1 MRRLALL
8 ALLAVA
14 AFVVIRR
21 RRVAE
26 DAADVWFDDGS
37 VVSLPRSSPAG
48 SRLAELAE
56 DVLSAAR

>member
-1 MRRLALL
+1 MRRFALL
-8 ALLAVA
+8 GLLAVA

-48 SRLAELAE
+48 TRLAELAE

>member
-21 RRVAE
+21 RSAE

-37 VVSLPRSSPAG
+37 IVSLPRSSPAG
-48 SRLAELAE
+48 GRLAELAE

>member
-8 ALLAVA
+8 ALLALG

-21 RRVAE
+21 RRAAD

-37 VVSLPRSSPAG
+37 IVSLPRSSPAG
-48 SRLAELAE
+48 GRLAELAD

>member
-8 ALLAVA
+8 ALLALA
-14 AFVVIRR
+14 AFIVIRR

-37 VVSLPRSSPAG
+37 IVSLSRSSPAG